1 MPAGDPCPPSA
12 TAPRRHRAVIA
23 THRGRIA
30 AASPHHGRA
39 MAASSRCH
47 RGVIMGASRPR
58 KAAATQ
64 RESHVKIVIA
74 PDSFKESLSAPDAA
88 AAIARGALAACPH
101 ADIVTIPMADGGEG
115 TVAAVLAATGGQWRS
130 TTVTDALGGTTRAA
144 WGWLGED
151 TAVIEMAAAAG
162 LEQVPPERRDPL
174 RATSRGVGEL
184 IRAALDA
191 GARRIILGLGGSA
204 TNDAGAG
211 MLCALGL
218 RVLDDQGKAVED
230 GGAALA
236 RAARIEAGGLDPRLA
251 GVRIEVASDVDNPLC
266 GPHGA
271 SAVFGPQKGANP
283 AQVQE
288 LDAALA
294 HFADLS
300 AQALGHDER
309 DRPGSG
315 AAGGLGFA
323 AHAFLDASFRP
334 GVEVVAE
341 LGGLAAA
348 MHGAA
353 LAFTGEGRMDE
364 QTLHGKTPAG
374 VARIA
379 RQAGVPVVALAG
391 SLGAGY
397 EKLYEIGITAA
408 YSLASGPMTLAQACA
423 QAADLLADRARDATR
438 LFMAGRE

>member
-1 MPAGDPCPPSA
+1 MGPSR
-12 TAPRRHRAVIA
+12 PRGAAA
-23 THRGRIA
+23 THRE
-30 AASPHHGRA
+30 P
-39 MAASSRCH
+39 
-47 RGVIMGASRPR
+47 
-58 KAAATQ
+58 T
-64 RESHVKIVIA
+64 VKIVIA

-88 AAIARGALAACPH
+88 AAIARGVRAACPH
-101 ADIVTIPMADGGEG
+101 ADIVAIPMADGGEG
-115 TVAAVLAATGGQWRS
+115 TVAAVLAATAGEWR
-130 TTVTDALGGTTRAA
+130 TAPVTDALGGTVQAP
-144 WGWLGED
+144 WGWLGDD

-162 LEQVPPERRDPL
+162 LEQVPVERRDPL

-184 IRAALDA
+184 VRAALDA

-211 MLCALGL
+211 MLRALGL
-218 RVLDDQGKAVED
+218 RLLDEQGNPIEE

-236 RAARIEAGGLDPRLA
+236 RVARVDASALDPRLA
-251 GVRIEVASDVDNPLC
+251 TVRIEVASDVDNPLC

-271 SAVFGPQKGANP
+271 SAVFGPQKGASP
-283 AQVQE
+283 DQVRQ

-294 HFADLS
+294 HFADRC
-300 AQALGHDER
+300 AQTLGRDER
-309 DRPGSG
+309 DRAGAG

-323 AHAFLDASFRP
+323 ARAFLNAAFRP
-334 GVEVVAE
+334 GVEVIAE
-341 LGGLAAA
+341 LGGLAGA
-348 MHGAA
+348 MRGAA

-397 EKLYEIGITAA
+397 DKLYEVGITAA

-423 QAADLLADRARDATR
+423 QAGELLSDRARDATR
-438 LFMAGRE
+438 LFLAGRQA